1 MAMRAWTWRAVGAR
15 RLARHAL
22 LAPAPAAR
30 LVEVAGAVCGVHAQ
44 VMPAAE
50 VSLGM
55 RVAGVTRQDI
65 RAALWETR
73 RLVKTYGLRGT
84 LHLFPAAELPLWMA
98 ALRAG
103 PGPDPRRLA
112 ARGLDRA
119 QLAQLVAAIGDA
131 LDGQRLTLA
140 QLGAAV
146 VQRAGAW
153 AGEEIIPAWSGQ
165 WPRWRLALGD
175 AALAGRLCFG
185 PNVGSAVTFV
195 RPDQWAGPWQDLD
208 PDTAL
213 AEVLRRY
220 LHAYGPATARD
231 FAQWLNIPPALARS
245 VMATLTADL
254 VEVDVEGHRAFL
266 LAADAAEGEIAEAE
280 SVRLLPHFDCYLIGC
295 HPRAQLVP
303 AAWAARV
310 LPHGQAGP
318 VPVLLVDGTVAGV
331 WTRQAQGRRVDL
343 RVESFTPLRARQQDL
358 LAAEATRVGAILEA
372 PITLT
377 VGPVTVRPH
386 L

>member
-30 LVEVAGAVCGVHAQ
+30 LVEVAGAVCGIHAQ

-119 QLAQLVAAIGDA
+119 QLAQL
-131 LDGQRLTLA
+131 
-140 QLGAAV
+140 GAAV

-185 PNVGSAVTFV
+185 PNVGSAVK
-195 RPDQWAGPWQDLD
+195 
-208 PDTAL
+208 
-213 AEVLRRY
+213 
-220 LHAYGPATARD
+220 
-231 FAQWLNIPPALARS
+231 I
-245 VMATLTADL
+245 
-254 VEVDVEGHRAFL
+254 
-266 LAADAAEGEIAEAE
+266 
-280 SVRLLPHFDCYLIGC
+280 
-295 HPRAQLVP
+295 
-303 AAWAARV
+303 
-310 LPHGQAGP
+310 
-318 VPVLLVDGTVAGV
+318 
-331 WTRQAQGRRVDL
+331 
-343 RVESFTPLRARQQDL
+343 
-358 LAAEATRVGAILEA
+358 
-372 PITLT
+372 
-377 VGPVTVRPH
+377 
-386 L
+386 